1 MDSTVSKTQIPE
13 RELTYRTLLGDAF
26 ISSSIVPILLY
37 GSYLCSLFL
46 SEPLPAFRGLALVF
60 GVHVAVSMAEAGV
73 AWCMLRYPQRVDGRQ
88 RVLFVVLTSLV
99 LASPLSFL
107 IFIPGEFFRG
117 ITLYLIVTLLISH
130 VPVLFV
136 ERLRW
141 REKKEA
147 QVPLPA
153 TQTVAASPLSVPFT
167 RLFLCGLFSSFIL
180 PLFLGGMEWTLF
192 TKGERMFI
200 LAVVW
205 LALSL
210 LLACVAWLLLPY
222 LRRASVLRKLFY
234 VVSVWMVCAVLLLP
248 LTPQLFS
255 SVGRLPDWLPYGG
268 LCLLLMPLLFLA
280 CAGRKWVEKPLR
292 GHVRVLHAAERVA
305 ACGQLRIRRLPE
317 CAAAALLPW
326 VGVAYPVI
334 VVGLVGMRPDKVSTY
349 LFSRIGGMLVGWVIL
364 SLILTAVVWGMQKN
378 RTARILIP
386 LFLAAVA
393 VGVDCY
399 FGMVMVVPCLLM
411 PVPAGILTVVIQ
423 RMLSPQPG
431 RKPCSELTC
440 ALLSVLP
447 LISCGLPFW
456 LLSFP
461 SMLWT
466 TVMCL
471 FACGMAAVVLHAAGL
486 SLLGNAGNAAW
497 WRRILFVP
505 LVCLLYVF
513 PATLCMSPDY
523 NAPLALA
530 PVFAPVAI
538 LYILLRELN
547 ALKAAAE

>member
-37 GSYLCSLFL
+37 GCYLCSLFL
-46 SEPLPAFRGLALVF
+46 SDPLPAFRGLVLVF

-147 QVPLPA
+147 QAPLPA
-153 TQTVAASPLSVPFT
+153 TQAVAASPLSVPFT

-180 PLFLGGMEWTLF
+180 PLFLGAMEWTLF

-222 LRRASVLRKLFY
+222 PRRASVLKKLFY
-234 VVSVWMVCAVLLLP
+234 VVCVWMVCAVLLLP
-248 LTPQLFS
+248 LIPQLFS
-255 SVGRLPDWLPYGG
+255 SVGQLPDWLPYGG

-280 CAGRKWVEKPLR
+280 CACRKWVEKPVC
-292 GHVRVLHAAERVA
+292 GYIRVLHAAERVA

-326 VGVAYPVI
+326 VGVAYLVM
-334 VVGLVGMRPDKVSTY
+334 VVRSARIHPDKVVTY
-349 LFSRIGGMLVGWVIL
+349 LFSRIGGMLVGWGIL
-364 SLILTAVVWGMQKN
+364 SLILAAVVWGMQKN
-378 RTARILIP
+378 RAVRILLP

-393 VGVDCY
+393 VGVDY
-399 FGMVMVVPCLLM
+399 HLGMAVGVLCLLM
-411 PVPAGILTVVIQ
+411 PVPAGILTVVMQ

-431 RKPCSELTC
+431 RKPFSELTC

-456 LLSFP
+456 LLSLP
-461 SMLWT
+461 EMLWV
-466 TVMCL
+466 TVMGL

-505 LVCLLYVF
+505 LVCFLPVF
-513 PATLCMSPDY
+513 PFTLGMCPDC
-523 NAPLALA
+523 NAPLAFA
-530 PVFAPVAI
+530 PILAPVAI
-538 LYILLRELN
+538 LYLFLREMNEN
-547 ALKAAAE
+547 A